1 MDWQAVYSFW
11 EWSEN
16 KIGFFHMYMAL
27 VAVVL
32 GPIIF
37 LRRKGDFV
45 HRLMGLVY
53 VFAMLATNITA
64 FLIYDLTGGPNLFHI
79 AATISLITAIGGL
92 VSILIY
98 AEGKSQKALAMHI
111 DFMSWSYFGLFLAAV
126 AESVTSGFGPIIGDL
141 SSFWMVFGISMFIIG
156 GIGSRIT
163 RKLVNSTKRRW
174 IEHL

>member
-1 MDWQAVYSFW
+1 MDWEAVYSFW
-11 EWSEN
+11 RWSED
-16 KIGFFHMYMAL
+16 KLGLFHMYVAL
-27 VAVVL
+27 AAVVL

-45 HRLMGLVY
+45 HRLMGLAY

-64 FLIYDLTGGPNLFHI
+64 FLIYDLTGGPNFFHI
-79 AATISLITAIGGL
+79 AAIISLITAIGGL

-98 AEGKSQKALAMHI
+98 ADKKSQNALAMHI

-126 AESVTSGFGPIIGDL
+126 AESVTRGFGPIIGSL
-141 SSFWMVFGISMFIIG
+141 SSFWIVFGISMFIIG

-163 RKLVNSTKRRW
+163 KKLINSAKRNW